1 MEDRLAEAS
10 GAWSKNI
17 VPLYLL
23 TFHIYAEIEE
33 LLEFSP
39 RVEQVSIHV
48 QDIGHHTDH
57 VVASMLPASKRQFP
71 QQQCQRKK

>member
-57 VVASMLPASKRQFP
+57 VAGLQTPVSTAAVPA
-71 QQQCQRKK
+71 